1 MEAEIRG
8 ASISAVK
15 RLCSNRP
22 LGNTCHNSTCRSV
35 PAAAHALSQHRVL
48 CYSDLH
54 SMRTV
59 LDSFVFIL
67 TLVFILTE
75 NIKNTKQYKTDTHR
89 QELYLSFPAHPAK
102 AQEDLPA
109 SSTLLSLFVPQRN
122 KEKESSPHTFQ
133 QPVSC
138 SGFCEVE
145 LKPHSMLFNLSVL
158 PGLWKIIYQNKY
170 FT

>member
-67 TLVFILTE
+67 TSVFILAE

-102 AQEDLPA
+102 AQRISQLHPPCCPCLCHRGTKRRKVLLTHFSNLWA
-109 SSTLLSLFVPQRN
+109 APGFVKLSLNLTRCCLTCP
-122 KEKESSPHTFQ
+122 SFQ
-133 QPVSC
+133 
-138 SGFCEVE
+138 GYER
-145 LKPHSMLFNLSVL
+145 
-158 PGLWKIIYQNKY
+158 
-170 FT
+170 